1 MLKLPNVTLIALTS
15 VRIPETIKALEYSCR
30 NIEFGKVKLAS
41 NIKPEN
47 LPDFIIQF
55 LNFMP
60 NNVLRQI
67 SSITTISIF
76 LFTCEVSIINLHSM
90 IIFYRYI

>member
-1 MLKLPNVTLIALTS
+1 MI
-15 VRIPETIKALEYSCR
+15 IIETILNNLFLLINK
-30 NIEFGKVKLAS
+30 N
-41 NIKPEN
+41 N

-90 IIFYRYI
+90 IIYYRYI